1 MGRANVLTGGD
12 ADLPRHAAAAVAGPG
27 DGRSRTLDFLI
38 QLGKIIISL
47 FDIGGP
53 RRPAGAAGVR
63 QSASARVDLARIR
76 QEASGLA
83 NRFGIDGLSMNALAE
98 ALSIRAPSLYAHVS
112 GIGEVKRLLAIQG
125 LEELDRTATRVTI
138 GKSGRDAVRALLIGY
153 RAFAGKNPGVY
164 AATIPT
170 PPRDDKEWRAAAD
183 RLNETCRAALQGY
196 GFGGQDVVHALRGLR
211 SLAHGFASLEAT
223 GALKNP
229 VSRDES
235 FTWLIDAF
243 LAALDT
249 MAQGSTPDKDH
260 R

>member
-1 MGRANVLTGGD
+1 V
-12 ADLPRHAAAAVAGPG
+12 
-27 DGRSRTLDFLI
+27 
-38 QLGKIIISL
+38 K
-47 FDIGGP
+47 
-53 RRPAGAAGVR
+53 
-63 QSASARVDLARIR
+63 VDLGRIR

-98 ALSIRAPSLYAHVS
+98 ALNIRPPSLYAHVS

-138 GKSGRDAVRALLIGY
+138 GKSGRDAVRALLVAY

-170 PPRDDKEWRAAAD
+170 PPRDDKEWQTAVD
-183 RLNETCRAALQGY
+183 RINETCRAVLQSY
-196 GFGGQDVVHALRGLR
+196 GFSGQDIIHALRGLR
-211 SLAHGFASLEAT
+211 SLAHGFASLETA

-235 FTWLIDAF
+235 FTWLVDAF

-249 MAQGSTPDKDH
+249 MALRSKPG
-260 R
+260 